1 MEGPHQKMSG
11 KAKMIMHDI
20 PSLGFVKVAVAK
32 AVEVLLPG
40 LSRDPAAAGRAVSFP
55 R

>member
-1 MEGPHQKMSG
+1 MEGPHRKMSG

-20 PSLGFVKVAVAK
+20 PSLGFVKVAGGN

-40 LSRDPAAAGRAVSFP
+40 LFRDPAAAGRAVYFP